1 MCHRAIFLAY
11 CYWCWCLL
19 LLLGLLLSIRLHT
32 FFLDFS
38 RHVGAVRVD
47 ALIRKYK
54 LGKLGELQHG
64 LGFKTC
70 SFSNLLRPWMATLQA
85 GGNTASA
92 NLPQGRVG
100 SQLFRLRIQRRSLVI
115 SECSSLQIS
124 LNVELQVRPN
134 VKSILSWGAQ
144 CWDIVTRRFLS
155 VPSAVCSSHSHS
167 PSPACVAVQR
177 QPKAS
182 QLRSPAMAEPS
193 ADPAAYE
200 AGHGG
205 SRSKVMFLLWR
216 RNFGM
221 ASLLHFQL
229 TN

>member
-1 MCHRAIFLAY
+1 MYTMNHYDIYILYINIHYQDFNVSSCHFFGI
-11 CYWCWCLL
+11 LL
-19 LLLGLLLSIRLHT
+19 LMLMLVVTIRIVVINTITHT

-70 SFSNLLRPWMATLQA
+70 SFSNLLRPWATLQA

-144 CWDIVTRRFLS
+144 C
-155 VPSAVCSSHSHS
+155 
-167 PSPACVAVQR
+167 
-177 QPKAS
+177 
-182 QLRSPAMAEPS
+182 
-193 ADPAAYE
+193 
-200 AGHGG
+200 
-205 SRSKVMFLLWR
+205 
-216 RNFGM
+216 
-221 ASLLHFQL
+221 
-229 TN
+229 